1 MNRMR
6 SGALLALMTSIGLA
20 GCSRPSTTAEAAGVP
35 ETTAAR
41 VAAKV
46 DGASIGWDEM
56 DKRAA
61 ERLAALRQDEYEA
74 RLEALNE
81 LIFERLLA
89 NEANKRGVTSEAL
102 RQDEVAS
109 KAPKPTPAE
118 VAAIYEANKDRV
130 ADRPKAQV
138 LAEIEKHL
146 FKQGL
151 ATREREFR
159 KELRAKGTV
168 ATLLEAPRFDMALP
182 PTSPSLG
189 PNEAKLT
196 LIEFS
201 DYQCPYCHQAQGIV
215 EEILKK
221 YDGQLRFVH
230 GEYPL
235 PQHPRAFAASVA
247 SRCAGDQGKYW
258 EYHKGLL
265 GVASDYG
272 DADLQARATK
282 LGLDAASFGECLASG
297 RHDAAIEA
305 SRQFGSAVGVNSTPT
320 FFVNG
325 RKLRGI
331 RSIEDFDTIFREELA
346 RTGS

>member
-1 MNRMR
+1 MNRIR
-6 SGALLALMTSIGLA
+6 SCALLALTCFGVA
-20 GCSRPSTTAEAAGVP
+20 GCSRPSATAEAAGAP
-35 ETTAAR
+35 AAETSRIAAQ
-41 VAAKV
+41 V
-46 DGASIGWDEM
+46 DGATISWDEM

-74 RLEALNE
+74 RLEALND

-89 NEANKRGVTSEAL
+89 NEAKKRGVTTEAL
-102 RQDEVAS
+102 RHDEVVS
-109 KAPKPTPAE
+109 KAPKAAPADA
-118 VAAIYEANKDRV
+118 AAIYEANKARV
-130 ADRPKAQV
+130 VGRPRAEV
-138 LAEIEKHL
+138 LLEIERHIS
-146 FKQGL
+146 KQGV
-151 ATREREFR
+151 ATRERDFR
-159 KELRAKGTV
+159 QELLAKSAV
-168 ATLLEAPRFDMALP
+168 ATLLEPPRFDMPLP

-189 PNEAKLT
+189 PTEAKLT

-215 EEILKK
+215 EGILKK
-221 YDGQLRFVH
+221 YDGKLRFVH

-247 SRCAGDQGKYW
+247 SRCAGEQGKYW
-258 EYHKGLL
+258 EYHRGLL

-272 DADLQARATK
+272 DADLKQRATQ
-282 LGLDAASFGECLASG
+282 LGLDATRFGECLGSG

-325 RKLRGI
+325 RKLRGV
-331 RSIEDFDTIFREELA
+331 RSIEDFETVFREELA
-346 RTGS
+346 RAGS

>member
-1 MNRMR
+1 MR
-6 SGALLALMTSIGLA
+6 TGALLALATSFGLA

-35 ETTAAR
+35 ETTAPR
-41 VAAKV
+41 IAAKV

-61 ERLAALRQDEYEA
+61 ERLTALRQDEYEA

-89 NEANKRGVTSEAL
+89 NEAKKRGVTTEAL
-102 RQDEVAS
+102 RHDEVAS
-109 KAPKPTPAE
+109 KAPKVSSAE
-118 VAAIYEANKDRV
+118 AAAIYEANKARV
-130 ADRPKAQV
+130 VGRPRAEV

-159 KELRAKGTV
+159 QELLAKGAV

-201 DYQCPYCHQAQGIV
+201 DYQCPYCHQAQSVV

-221 YDGQLRFVH
+221 YDGKLRFVH

-265 GVASDYG
+265 EVASDYG
-272 DADLQARATK
+272 DADLKTRATK
-282 LGLDAASFGECLASG
+282 LGLDATKLGECLASG

-325 RKLRGI
+325 RKLRGV

-346 RTGS
+346 RAGS